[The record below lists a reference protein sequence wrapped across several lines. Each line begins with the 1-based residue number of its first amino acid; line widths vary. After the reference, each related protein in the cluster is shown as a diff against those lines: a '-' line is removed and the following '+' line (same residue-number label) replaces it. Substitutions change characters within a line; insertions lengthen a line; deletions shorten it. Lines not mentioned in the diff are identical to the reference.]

1 MDTEVYIHNYK
12 LLGKLGKGAF
22 STVFKGE
29 HRISKKL
36 VAIKVEKEA
45 TTLKH
50 ESKILAYLNRELPGS
65 LNIPT
70 LYWYGLYGN
79 NVCLATPF
87 YEMSLHQYVE
97 KIGES
102 ELIHLCEKM
111 ITAIRQLHSA
121 FVVHSDI
128 KSDNFMVDRRENLV
142 IIDFGL
148 SSLFYNS
155 EKDVYRE
162 NKPCEHMIG
171 SAKYASYNLH
181 LGNTVSRRDD
191 LISVG
196 YSMMTIFGIELP
208 WSSAV
213 PSVPSVHS
221 VPSVTNELNL
231 EYESLLPPYHVRH
244 PANVQRAKHKKFETL
259 KAYLINLQNH
269 HVDNRLLPYLEKVYA
284 LEYEDPP
291 DYASYKLLFS

>member
-87 YEMSLHQYVE
+87 YEMSLHQYIE
-97 KIGES
+97 KIDES
-102 ELIHLCEKM
+102 GLIHLCEKM
-111 ITAIRQLHSA
+111 INAIRQLHSA
-121 FVVHSDI
+121 YVVHSDI
-128 KSDNFMVDRRENLV
+128 KSDNFMVDSRENLV

-155 EKDVYRE
+155 EKDVYKE
-162 NKPCEHMIG
+162 NNPSEHMIG
-171 SAKYASYNLH
+171 SVKYASYNLH
-181 LGNTVSRRDD
+181 TGNTVSRRDD

-196 YSMMTIFGIELP
+196 YLMLTIFGIELP
-208 WSSAV
+208 WSSNA
-213 PSVPSVHS
+213 
-221 VPSVTNELNL
+221 LNL
-231 EYESLLPPYHVRH
+231 DYESLLPSYHVRH
-244 PANVQRAKHKKFETL
+244 PANVQRAKYKKFETL
-259 KAYLINLQNH
+259 KTYLLNLQNH
-269 HVDNRLLPYLEKVYA
+269 YVNNNLLPYLEKVYA
-284 LEYEDPP
+284 LEYEDPL
-291 DYASYKLLFS
+291 DYTSYKMLFS

>member
-1 MDTEVYIHNYK
+1 MEQEVYIHNYK

-29 HRISKKL
+29 HRISKKP

-102 ELIHLCEKM
+102 GLIHLCEKM

-128 KSDNFMVDRRENLV
+128 KSDNFMVDCREILV

-148 SSLFYNS
+148 SSLFYNV
-155 EKDVYRE
+155 EKDVYKE

-196 YSMMTIFGIELP
+196 YLMLTIFGIELP
-208 WSSAV
+208 WSAKS
-213 PSVPSVHS
+213 
-221 VPSVTNELNL
+221 LNL

-244 PANVQRAKHKKFETL
+244 PANVQRAKYKKFETL
-259 KAYLINLQNH
+259 KTYLLNLQNH
-269 HVDNRLLPYLEKVYA
+269 YVNNNLLPYLEKVYA

-291 DYASYKLLFS
+291 DYTSYKMLF

>member
-1 MDTEVYIHNYK
+1 MEQEVYIHNYK

-65 LNIPT
+65 FNIPT

-102 ELIHLCEKM
+102 GLIHLCEKM

-121 FVVHSDI
+121 CVVHSDI
-128 KSDNFMVDRRENLV
+128 KSDNFMVDCRENLV

-148 SSLFYNS
+148 SSLFYNV
-155 EKDVYRE
+155 EKDVYKE

-191 LISVG
+191 LLSVG
-196 YSMMTIFGIELP
+196 YLMLTIFGIELP
-208 WSSAV
+208 WSSNA
-213 PSVPSVHS
+213 
-221 VPSVTNELNL
+221 LNL

-244 PANVQRAKHKKFETL
+244 PANVERAKYKKFETL
-259 KAYLINLQNH
+259 KTYLLNLQNH
-269 HVDNRLLPYLEKVYA
+269 YVNNNLLPYLEKVYA

-291 DYASYKLLFS
+291 DYTSYKMLF

>member
-1 MDTEVYIHNYK
+1 MEQEVYIHNYK

-29 HRISKKL
+29 HRISKKP

-70 LYWYGLYGN
+70 LYWYGLYGS

-102 ELIHLCEKM
+102 GLIHLCEKM

-121 FVVHSDI
+121 YVVHSDI
-128 KSDNFMVDRRENLV
+128 KSDNFMVDSRENLV

-155 EKDVYRE
+155 EKNVYNE

-181 LGNTVSRRDD
+181 MGNTVSRRDD

-196 YSMMTIFGIELP
+196 YLMLTIFDIELP
-208 WSSAV
+208 WSA
-213 PSVPSVHS
+213 
-221 VPSVTNELNL
+221 NALNL
-231 EYESLLPPYHVRH
+231 DYEPLLPPYHVRH
-244 PANVQRAKHKKFETL
+244 PANIQRAKYKNFETL
-259 KAYLINLQNH
+259 KLYLLNLQNH
-269 HVDNRLLPYLEKVYA
+269 YVNNNLLPYLEKVYA

>member
-1 MDTEVYIHNYK
+1 MEQEVYIHNYK

-29 HRISKKL
+29 HRISKKP

-97 KIGES
+97 KIGIES
-102 ELIHLCEKM
+102 GLIHLCEKM

-128 KSDNFMVDRRENLV
+128 KSDNFMVDCRENLV

-148 SSLFYNS
+148 SSLFYNV
-155 EKDVYRE
+155 EKDVYKE

-196 YSMMTIFGIELP
+196 YLMLTIFGIELP
-208 WSSAV
+208 WSASA
-213 PSVPSVHS
+213 SSS
-221 VPSVTNELNL
+221 NALNL

-244 PANVQRAKHKKFETL
+244 PANAQRAKYKKFETL
-259 KAYLINLQNH
+259 KTYLLNLQNYY
-269 HVDNRLLPYLEKVYA
+269 VNNNLLPYLEKVYA

-291 DYASYKLLFS
+291 DYTSYKMLFS

>member
-1 MDTEVYIHNYK
+1 MEQEVYIHNYK

-87 YEMSLHQYVE
+87 YEMSLYQYVE
-97 KIGES
+97 KIDETG
-102 ELIHLCEKM
+102 LLNLCEKM
-111 ITAIRQLHSA
+111 ITAIKQLHSA

-128 KSDNFMVDRRENLV
+128 KSDNFMVDCRENLV

-148 SSLFYNS
+148 SSLFYNV
-155 EKDVYRE
+155 EKDVYKE

-191 LISVG
+191 LLSVG
-196 YSMMTIFGIELP
+196 YLMLTIFGIELP
-208 WSSAV
+208 WSSNA
-213 PSVPSVHS
+213 
-221 VPSVTNELNL
+221 LNL
-231 EYESLLPPYHVRH
+231 EYESLLPPYHIRH
-244 PANVQRAKHKKFETL
+244 PANVQRAKYKKFETL
-259 KAYLINLQNH
+259 KTYLLNLQNH
-269 HVDNRLLPYLEKVYA
+269 YVNNNLLPYLEKVYA

-291 DYASYKLLFS
+291 DYTSYKMLFF